1 MRRPGI
7 ISVAVMIPCPL
18 ISISTKLKFGEKR
31 TAKNFGYVQRGGLL
45 RGILRFLRLYCVCQ
59 KPVNFDL
66 GQVLKSFSG
75 VFVILGTQHLVFLLS
90 AVFNPWISLVFA
102 MRGAQWG
109 EVWVF

>member
-31 TAKNFGYVQRGGLL
+31 TAENFGYVQRGGLL

>member
-1 MRRPGI
+1 MWQSRIAPI
-7 ISVAVMIPCPL
+7 AVMIPWPL

-31 TAKNFGYVQRGGLL
+31 TAENFGYVQRGGLL
-45 RGILRFLRLYCVCQ
+45 RGILRFLRLFSVCQ

-66 GQVLKSFSG
+66 GQVLKSLYG

>member
-7 ISVAVMIPCPL
+7 TPAAVMIPCPL
-18 ISISTKLKFGEKR
+18 ISISTKLKFGKKR
-31 TAKNFGYVQRGGLL
+31 AAENFGYVQRRESF

-75 VFVILGTQHLVFLLS
+75 VSVILGTQHLVFLLS